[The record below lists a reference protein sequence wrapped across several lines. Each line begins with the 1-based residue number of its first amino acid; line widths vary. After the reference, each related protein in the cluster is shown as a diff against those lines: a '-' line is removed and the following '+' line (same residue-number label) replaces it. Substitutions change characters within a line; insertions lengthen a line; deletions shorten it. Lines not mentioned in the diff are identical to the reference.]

1 MKKKNLLKTFLIT
14 PILLGIFSCTSES
27 KGLVTTNKTQ
37 YKKFEDIYIKAKGD
51 GNSWVGI
58 YRESDD
64 INKVDSIRWYYVNK
78 NGFVSDNYYNVTKS
92 LTYNSSRD
100 VVKNMPSFKYKA
112 VLFSN
117 DSMEK
122 KDYSKYVLDTY
133 TFEVLDEKVTLPNA
147 PTSVDYV
154 LDDLTS
160 GTSNGTIE
168 LTFDDIPVNEVV
180 MYWANEKGILENY
193 TSLRTEKVYTN
204 PCTIKLEDDSIIPS
218 DATKLVVY
226 SKNSVGMSASY
237 KEFNLPNLT
246 LNSLKNAEG
255 VGSYNFEII
264 SDIHI
269 TLEDS
274 HLASNDAKT
283 LHTEHLKEMLKDFE
297 VVNEGKSTDTIVVG
311 DIANSGS
318 EREWEEANSLLSS
331 SSAISNVYY
340 SLGNHDLYG
349 GTYDKQVDYFY
360 KYSKQD
366 SVYYKV
372 EIGGYTHIFLGSEN
386 SDSSVDAYIS
396 DKQLNWFDDLMK
408 EENAKDPDKPVF
420 VYLHQSLYNTI
431 AGSLQGQ
438 GWNGVTQDSA
448 LRNIIEKYKQ
458 IFFFNG
464 HSHWDMNSE
473 KNHYKKDNILPNIF
487 NTASVAYLWSSYYV
501 PTGEYLNGS
510 QGYFLKVY
518 DDCIYVL
525 GRDFVNKKYIP
536 SACYKINL

>member
-1 MKKKNLLKTFLIT
+1 MKKKNLLKIFLIT
-14 PILLGIFSCTSES
+14 PILLGVFGCTNES
-27 KGLVTTNKTQ
+27 KGLVSTNKTQ

-78 NGFVSDNYYNVTKS
+78 NGFVSDKYYNVTKS
-92 LTYNSSRD
+92 LTYNTSRD

-117 DSMEK
+117 DTMDK

-133 TFEVLDEKVTLPNA
+133 TFEVLEDKITLPNA
-147 PTSVDYV
+147 PTNVEYI
-154 LDDLTS
+154 LDDVTS

-180 MYWANEKGILENY
+180 MYWANDKGVLEEY

-204 PCTIKLEDDSIIPS
+204 PCTIKLNDDVIIPKE
-218 DATKLVVY
+218 ATKLVVY
-226 SKNSVGMSASY
+226 SKNSAGKSASY
-237 KEFNLPNLT
+237 REFNLPNLA
-246 LNSLKNAEG
+246 LNSLRNDEK
-255 VGSYNFEII
+255 SSIDFEVV

-269 TLEDS
+269 ALEDT
-274 HLASNDAKT
+274 HLASSDAKT

-297 VVNEGKSTDTIVVG
+297 NVNKGESTNTIVVG

-318 EREWEEANSLLSS
+318 EREWEEANSLLTNSN
-331 SSAISNVYY
+331 IINNVYY

-349 GTYDKQVDYFY
+349 GSYDNQINYFY

-372 EIGGYTHIFLGSEN
+372 EIDGYTHVFLGSEN

-396 DKQLNWFDDLMK
+396 NEQLTWFDNVMK
-408 EENAKDPDKPVF
+408 EENGKDPNKPVF

-431 AGSLQGQ
+431 AGSLEGQ

-473 KNHYKKDNILPNIF
+473 KNHYKKDDLLPNIF
-487 NTASVAYLWSSYYV
+487 NTASVAYLWDSYNI
-501 PTGEYLNGS
+501 PTGEYLKGS
-510 QGYFLKVY
+510 QGYYLKVY

-525 GRDFVNKKYIP
+525 GRDFVNKKFIS
-536 SACYKINL
+536 SACYKIKL

>member
-1 MKKKNLLKTFLIT
+1 MKKKNLLKIFLIT
-14 PILLGIFSCTSES
+14 PILLGVFSCTNES
-27 KGLVTTNKTQ
+27 KGLISTNKTQ

-78 NGFVSDNYYNVTKS
+78 NGFVSDKYYNVTKS

-112 VLFSN
+112 ILFSN
-117 DSMEK
+117 DTMDK

-133 TFEVLDEKVTLPNA
+133 TFEVLEDKITIPNA
-147 PTSVDYV
+147 PTNVEYI
-154 LDDLTS
+154 LDDVTS

-180 MYWANEKGILENY
+180 MYWANDKGVLEDY
-193 TSLRTEKVYTN
+193 TSLRIEKVYTN
-204 PCTIKLEDDSIIPS
+204 PCTIKLDDDSIIPKEAS
-218 DATKLVVY
+218 KLVVY
-226 SKNSVGMSASY
+226 SKNSAGKSASY
-237 KEFNLPNLT
+237 SEFNLPNLT
-246 LNSLKNAEG
+246 LNALRNDEKS
-255 VGSYNFEII
+255 SIDFEVV

-269 TLEDS
+269 ALEDT
-274 HLASNDAKT
+274 HLASSDAKT

-297 VVNEGKSTDTIVVG
+297 NVNKGKSTNTIVVG

-318 EREWEEANSLLSS
+318 EREWEEANSLITNSS
-331 SSAISNVYY
+331 IINNVYY

-349 GTYDKQVDYFY
+349 GSYDNQVNYFY

-372 EIGGYTHIFLGSEN
+372 EIDGYTHVFLGSEN

-396 DKQLNWFDDLMK
+396 DEQLTWFDNVMK
-408 EENAKDPDKPVF
+408 EENDKDPNKPVF

-431 AGSLQGQ
+431 AGSLEGQ

-473 KNHYKKDNILPNIF
+473 RNHYKKDNLLPNIF
-487 NTASVAYLWSSYYV
+487 NTASVAYLWDSYNI
-501 PTGEYLNGS
+501 PTGEYLKGS
-510 QGYFLKVY
+510 QGYYLKVY

-525 GRDFVNKKYIP
+525 GRDFVNKKFIS
-536 SACYKINL
+536 SACYKIKL

>member
-1 MKKKNLLKTFLIT
+1 MKKKNLLKIFLIT
-14 PILLGIFSCTSES
+14 PILLGVFSCTNES
-27 KGLVTTNKTQ
+27 KGLVSTNKTQ

-51 GNSWVGI
+51 GKSWVGI

-78 NGFVSDNYYNVTKS
+78 NGFVSDKYYNVTKS
-92 LTYNSSRD
+92 LTYNLSRD
-100 VVKNMPSFKYKA
+100 VVKNIPSFKYKA
-112 VLFSN
+112 ILFSN
-117 DSMEK
+117 DTMDK

-133 TFEVLDEKVTLPNA
+133 TFEVLEDKITIPNA
-147 PTSVDYV
+147 PTNVEYI
-154 LDDLTS
+154 LDDVTS

-180 MYWANEKGILENY
+180 MYWANDKGVLEDY

-204 PCTIKLEDDSIIPS
+204 PCTIKLDDDAIIPKE
-218 DATKLVVY
+218 ATKLVVY
-226 SKNSVGMSASY
+226 SKNSAGKSASY
-237 KEFNLPNLT
+237 SEFNLPNLT
-246 LNSLKNAEG
+246 LNALRKDGKS
-255 VGSYNFEII
+255 STDFEVV
-264 SDIHI
+264 SDLHI
-269 TLEDS
+269 ALEDT
-274 HLASNDAKT
+274 HLASSDAKT

-297 VVNEGKSTDTIVVG
+297 NVNKGKSTNTIVVG

-318 EREWEEANSLLSS
+318 EREWEEANSLLTNST
-331 SSAISNVYY
+331 IINNVYY

-349 GTYDKQVDYFY
+349 GSYDNQVNYFF

-372 EIGGYTHIFLGSEN
+372 EIDGYTHVFLGSEN

-396 DKQLNWFDDLMK
+396 DEQLTWFDNVMK
-408 EENAKDPDKPVF
+408 EENDKDPNKPVF

-431 AGSLQGQ
+431 AGSLEGQ

-473 KNHYKKDNILPNIF
+473 RNHYKKDNLLPNIF
-487 NTASVAYLWSSYYV
+487 NTASVAYLWDSYNI
-501 PTGEYLNGS
+501 PTGEYLKGS
-510 QGYFLKVY
+510 QGYYLKVY

-525 GRDFVNKKYIP
+525 GRDFVNKKFIS
-536 SACYKINL
+536 SACYKIEL

>member
-1 MKKKNLLKTFLIT
+1 MKKKNLLKIFLIT
-14 PILLGIFSCTSES
+14 PILLGVFSCTNES
-27 KGLVTTNKTQ
+27 KGLISTNKTQ

-78 NGFVSDNYYNVTKS
+78 NGFVSDKYYNVTKS

-112 VLFSN
+112 ILFFN
-117 DSMEK
+117 DTMDK

-133 TFEVLDEKVTLPNA
+133 TFEVLEDKITIPNA
-147 PTSVDYV
+147 PTNVEYI
-154 LDDLTS
+154 LDDVTS

-180 MYWANEKGILENY
+180 MYWANDKGVLEDY

-204 PCTIKLEDDSIIPS
+204 PCTIKLDDDSIIPKE
-218 DATKLVVY
+218 ATKLVVY
-226 SKNSVGMSASY
+226 SKNSAGKSASY
-237 KEFNLPNLT
+237 SEFNLPNLT
-246 LNSLKNAEG
+246 LNALRNDEKS
-255 VGSYNFEII
+255 SIDFEVV
-264 SDIHI
+264 SDIHFA
-269 TLEDS
+269 LEDT
-274 HLASNDAKT
+274 HLASSDAKT

-297 VVNEGKSTDTIVVG
+297 NVNKGKSTNTIVVG

-318 EREWEEANSLLSS
+318 EREWEEANSLITNSS
-331 SSAISNVYY
+331 IINNVYY

-349 GTYDKQVDYFY
+349 GSYDNQVNYFY

-372 EIGGYTHIFLGSEN
+372 EIDGYTHVFLGSEN

-396 DKQLNWFDDLMK
+396 DEQLTWFDNVMK
-408 EENAKDPDKPVF
+408 EENDKDPNKPVF

-431 AGSLQGQ
+431 AGSLEGQ

-473 KNHYKKDNILPNIF
+473 RNHYKKDNLLPNIF
-487 NTASVAYLWSSYYV
+487 NTASVAYLWDSYNI
-501 PTGEYLNGS
+501 PTGEYLKGS
-510 QGYFLKVY
+510 QGYYLKVY

-525 GRDFVNKKYIP
+525 GRDFVNKKNIS
-536 SACYKINL
+536 SACYKIEL

>member
-1 MKKKNLLKTFLIT
+1 MKKKNLLKIFLIT
-14 PILLGIFSCTSES
+14 PILLGVFGCTNES
-27 KGLVTTNKTQ
+27 KGLVSTNKTQ

-78 NGFVSDNYYNVTKS
+78 NGFVSDKYYNVTKS

-112 VLFSN
+112 ILFSN
-117 DSMEK
+117 DTMDK

-133 TFEVLDEKVTLPNA
+133 TFEVLEDKITIPNA
-147 PTSVDYV
+147 PTNVEYI
-154 LDDLTS
+154 LDDVTS

-180 MYWANEKGILENY
+180 MYWANDKGVLEDY

-204 PCTIKLEDDSIIPS
+204 PCTIKLDDDSIIPKEAS
-218 DATKLVVY
+218 KLVVY
-226 SKNSVGMSASY
+226 SKNSAGKSASY
-237 KEFNLPNLT
+237 SEFNLPNLT
-246 LNSLKNAEG
+246 LNALRNDENS
-255 VGSYNFEII
+255 SIDFEVV

-269 TLEDS
+269 ALEDT
-274 HLASNDAKT
+274 HLASSDAKT

-297 VVNEGKSTDTIVVG
+297 NVNKGKSTNTIVVG

-318 EREWEEANSLLSS
+318 EREWEEANSLITNSS
-331 SSAISNVYY
+331 IINNVYY

-349 GTYDKQVDYFY
+349 GSYDNQVNYFY

-372 EIGGYTHIFLGSEN
+372 EIDGYTHVFLGSEN

-396 DKQLNWFDDLMK
+396 DEQLTWFDNVMK
-408 EENAKDPDKPVF
+408 EENDKDPNKPVF

-431 AGSLQGQ
+431 AGSLEGQ

-473 KNHYKKDNILPNIF
+473 RNHYKKDNLLPNIF
-487 NTASVAYLWSSYYV
+487 NTASVAYLWDSYNI
-501 PTGEYLNGS
+501 PTGEYLKGS
-510 QGYFLKVY
+510 QGYYLKVY

-525 GRDFVNKKYIP
+525 GRDFVNKKNIS
-536 SACYKINL
+536 SACYKIEL

>member
-1 MKKKNLLKTFLIT
+1 MKKKNLLKIFLIT
-14 PILLGIFSCTSES
+14 PILLGVFGCTNES
-27 KGLVTTNKTQ
+27 KGLVSTNKTQ

-78 NGFVSDNYYNVTKS
+78 NGFVSDKYYNVTKS

-112 VLFSN
+112 ILFSN
-117 DSMEK
+117 DTMDK

-133 TFEVLDEKVTLPNA
+133 TFEVLEDKITIPNA
-147 PTSVDYV
+147 PTNVEYI
-154 LDDLTS
+154 LDDVTS

-180 MYWANEKGILENY
+180 MYWANDKGVLEDY

-204 PCTIKLEDDSIIPS
+204 PCTIKLDDDSIIPKEAS
-218 DATKLVVY
+218 KLVVY
-226 SKNSVGMSASY
+226 SKNSAGKSASY
-237 KEFNLPNLT
+237 SEFNLPNLT
-246 LNSLKNAEG
+246 LNALRNDEKS
-255 VGSYNFEII
+255 SIDFEVV

-269 TLEDS
+269 ALEDT
-274 HLASNDAKT
+274 HLASSDAKT

-297 VVNEGKSTDTIVVG
+297 NVNKGKSTNTIVVG

-318 EREWEEANSLLSS
+318 EREWEEANSLITNSS
-331 SSAISNVYY
+331 IINNVYY

-349 GTYDKQVDYFY
+349 GSYDNQVNYFY

-372 EIGGYTHIFLGSEN
+372 EIDGYTHVFLGSEN

-396 DKQLNWFDDLMK
+396 DEQLTWFDNVMK
-408 EENAKDPDKPVF
+408 EENDKDPNKPVF

-431 AGSLQGQ
+431 AGSLEGQ

-464 HSHWDMNSE
+464 HSHWDMNS
-473 KNHYKKDNILPNIF
+473 KRNHYKKDNLLTNIF
-487 NTASVAYLWSSYYV
+487 NTASVAYLWDSYNI
-501 PTGEYLNGS
+501 PTGEYLKGS
-510 QGYFLKVY
+510 QGYYLKVY

-525 GRDFVNKKYIP
+525 GRDFVNKKNIS
-536 SACYKINL
+536 SACYKIEL